1 MSILKTALA
10 AASLALV
17 TVTAANAQTSAPSQK
32 PRTQSQEQRQSQP
45 YLRGPQQ
52 MQSIPHTNEWD
63 VYSPQPFSRD
73 ANDRFTW

>member
-1 MSILKTALA
+1 MSVLKTAFA

-17 TVTAANAQTSAPSQK
+17 AVTAANAQTSAPAQK
-32 PRTQSQEQRQSQP
+32 QRA
-45 YLRGPQQ
+45 LRGAQQ
-52 MQSIPHTNEWD
+52 FIQPNAHTNEWD

>member
-17 TVTAANAQTSAPSQK
+17 AVNAANAQTNTSAQK
-32 PRTQSQEQRQSQP
+32 RGVSSEARQSQGVV
-45 YLRGPQQ
+45 RGGQQ
-52 MQSIPHTNEWD
+52 HIQSNAHTNEWD